1 MCASVSVFVFLT
13 VYLIVCLLVWMSVRL
28 SVPICLS
35 TRFLIIDH
43 ISFEINKIYVYI
55 RVFRFTEIEAA
66 KLLRPLLESVAY
78 LHDLGIVHRYVR
90 VRN

>member
-1 MCASVSVFVFLT
+1 MDVRVSV
-13 VYLIVCLLVWMSVRL
+13 CVRP
-28 SVPICLS
+28 SN
-35 TRFLIIDH
+35 RFQIIDH
-43 ISFEINKIYVYI
+43 ISIEINKVYVYI

-78 LHDLGIVHRYVR
+78 LHDLGIVHRYVG

>member
-1 MCASVSVFVFLT
+1 MRLSLCLSVCIF
-13 VYLIVCLLVWMSVRL
+13 VCLSD
-28 SVPICLS
+28 CLS
-35 TRFLIIDH
+35 ACVDVRVSACVCLSNRFQIIDH